1 MSISL
6 SDKVN
11 RIKPSATL
19 AVSNR
24 ATELK
29 AAGEDI
35 IDLSIGEPDFDTPE
49 FIKAAAVKA
58 LSEGFTKYTAV
69 DGIAGLK
76 KAIVQK
82 FQNENGLT
90 YQPQQIIVSCGAKQ
104 SLFNVFEALLN
115 AGDEVIIPAP
125 YWVSYPDMVLLT
137 DGTPVIVKTDISQ
150 RYKISAAQLESAIT
164 SKTKLLIL
172 NSPSNPSGM
181 AYSKQ
186 ELKALGEVLLRHPQV
201 IIVTDDIYEHIL
213 WADEPFANILNACPE
228 LYDRT
233 VVVNGVSK
241 SYAMTGWRIG
251 YAAGPLAIIAAMKKV
266 QSQSTSNPN
275 SIAQV
280 AAQAALSGDQGFI
293 KTMMQEFKRRHD
305 FLLQRINAI
314 PGMEC
319 QPADGAF
326 YAFVSVKNLL
336 KQLGLKNDL
345 ELSEYLLKE
354 AKVAVVPGSAFGT
367 DDHLRLSYATS
378 IEILEKALGR
388 IQQAVAA
395 AAQAHV

>member
-1 MSISL
+1 MSI

-76 KAIVQK
+76 KAIIQK

-104 SLFNVFEALLN
+104 SLFNLFAAVLN

-137 DGTPVIVKTDISQ
+137 DGTPVIVKTSIEQ
-150 RYKISAAQLESAIT
+150 RYKMSADQLEKAIT
-164 SKTKLLIL
+164 PKTKLLIL

-186 ELKALGEVLLRHPQV
+186 ELKKLGEVLLRHPQV
-201 IIVTDDIYEHIL
+201 LVVTDDIYEHIL

-228 LYDRT
+228 LYDCT
-233 VVVNGVSK
+233 IVVNGVSK

-367 DDHLRLSYATS
+367 DDHIRLSYATS
-378 IEILEKALGR
+378 TEILEKALNR
-388 IQQAVAA
+388 IQQAVTAA
-395 AAQAHV
+395 AHA